1 MPRLMQFFRT
11 FNRFKWDE
19 IEIEDCVGQYV
30 DGEWVELQP
39 LTAPRLIKAIP
50 LTSDAQNLVLAQEG
64 SASFVDLFLI
74 TDSVLYFTDIN
85 ATAQETRQS
94 YALYKGFKY
103 RIIGDSLLPGNVQT
117 LNIYKAQRYVQ

>member
-11 FNRFKWDE
+11 FNRFKWDD
-19 IEIEDCVGQYV
+19 IEIEDSVGQYV
-30 DGEWVELQP
+30 DGEWVEIQP
-39 LTAPRLIKAIP
+39 LSAPRLIKAIP
-50 LTSDAQNLVLAQEG
+50 LTIDAQNLVFAQEG

-85 ATAQETRQS
+85 ATAQEARQS
-94 YALYKGFKY
+94 YALYKGYKY

>member
-1 MPRLMQFFRT
+1 MPRFMQFFRT
-11 FNRFKWDE
+11 FNRFKWDD
-19 IEIEDCVGQYV
+19 IEIEDSVGQYV

-39 LTAPRLIKAIP
+39 LSAPRLIKAIP

-74 TDSVLYFTDIN
+74 TDAVLYFTDIN
-85 ATAQETRQS
+85 ATEQEVRQS